1 MAAANVATDGRAF
14 NPAVVVEAY
23 RALGCELRADRL
35 AGGVPFVWVDHN
47 RAVPQFDALDAPDI
61 DALDCLFPQE
71 AADVEDLALW
81 IERSFIDAI
90 H

>member
-35 AGGVPFVWVDHN
+35 AGGAPFVWVDHS
-47 RAVPQFDALDAPDI
+47 RAVPQFDALHAPDI
-61 DALDCLFPQE
+61 DALDGLFPQQG
-71 AADVEDLALW
+71 ADVEALALW
-81 IERSFIDAI
+81 IERGFVDAT